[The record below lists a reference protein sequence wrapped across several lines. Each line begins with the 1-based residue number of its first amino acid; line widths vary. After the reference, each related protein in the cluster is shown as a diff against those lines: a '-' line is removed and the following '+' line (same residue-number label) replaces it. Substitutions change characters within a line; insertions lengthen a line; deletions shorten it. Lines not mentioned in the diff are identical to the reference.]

1 MDNDYWLNLN
11 TFLTN
16 AFLSSTRQYEQEL
29 YYRLEDAKPRFLAL
43 LDVPLRS
50 SAEETELRSGKATIG
65 GQQKTYNNDFV
76 QEALF
81 LAAQLEC
88 SERHAAGI
96 LDQVLSGYPNDDP
109 VKSAVK
115 VIDRFHTCRRHALDT
130 LRLVL
135 ESAMGVHQVNAEVR
149 TRLTDYAVALVGTVT
164 DLGGGRRGTLAEK
177 ILQQIDKSLALL
189 QGQQANQRNADST
202 TVIGANNVYKFGSD
216 IYAARVL
223 AFQSER
229 RQLGYLLF
237 VLAGSGELRASE
249 VVRMVSWLAAVS
261 PDEPVLVYVLTATL
275 AAIDATTSLG
285 SDLAF
290 VGLMKS
296 EFAKPNWRI
305 PEIHA
310 VFAIKWCLF
319 LIEASNGDSS
329 FEGTH
334 GYSEGEIERIVTEAI
349 RSDALRYLATILNL
363 SRATED
369 VSADTLGLD
378 EISSPEWN
386 LVARQDSPSAI
397 DPTFYQYL
405 LQQVDML
412 VVAFVTNLSPVL
424 RRMRHADED
433 TGHVMNISTTR
444 VRQPDPHSRAV
455 SYANQPPPPPCR
467 SSLADFF
474 NLIAFVYADR
484 PADSAL
490 RWWADSSDTRLYA
503 FLRWAAEA
511 RVPTLLRPLY
521 NMFGSLARGQGCATY
536 AYNFFSTNGGQYRG
550 GGPASAGTG
559 WCSWASLF
567 TSLDWLLNRV
577 PDQRRRDGGL
587 MDTQTQ
593 PLPVD
598 PDEIRSIMAFLR
610 VLRVV
615 ARWSSAARAAL
626 VSNEQYRAVS
636 VMLGLVRAH
645 VALELKGRIF
655 NTLAAFCETGAAA
668 VEENGGVITEIIK
681 IMWVH
686 LERYEVLPVK
696 ADTGLGWRK
705 SRGVPAELEEIEA
718 PARQYPATIAF
729 IHLLN
734 SLVRSSEAIPD
745 NLGGGHRVPGAGPY
759 VRFVLDDVLL
769 KAEQRE
775 YADPADRWQMT
786 EACLCFVELALE
798 GYDVATG
805 LVDWGSTN
813 PAVRAE
819 QAAIVQRMVQ
829 HPGFGVLL
837 RVLADERVRDVLLGI
852 VNGGVANMENGVDVY
867 FGKCL
872 VRTMRII
879 SRVLKIQDGFTELL
893 IPAARGLSLDIDIP
907 TVIPTFDQMLLWRPD
922 SVVRLASLINY
933 EHADRNEVPL
943 LSVRLMSALSQSN
956 SFNTME
962 TTAISSRRVSR
973 LLGMLG
979 RDGGETIVGGYVR
992 RLKIDAQEE
1001 LDAEGEELQPIR
1013 SEIVDFLLTNTS
1025 TSAPSPN
1032 FAHLLLGFDI
1042 ANAGSTM
1049 TIQDPRAAG
1058 GKESCL
1064 HVVLGLLGEGIPRLD
1079 RKSRR
1084 QSHHDQHPPL
1094 FERHPVLAEK
1104 CYRLVHQLCKH
1115 ALTFGATIRYLRT
1128 HEDFFARQLAAI
1140 PMRPPVVE
1148 RALNGSVRLSDNSVV
1163 QTTCSAL
1170 TAFLRLRSWV
1180 LELVSLELHIMTG
1193 AKQDPRAARILGLLF
1208 QKPTTETEGALT
1220 VFEEAM
1226 NMPAPGQ
1233 ALMRVLELLESLAF
1247 QWADAVAI
1255 DAVDLRLF
1263 GDLNFDSCL
1272 RADAIGCQVVDASAL
1287 LALLTQQRRHLQRQ
1301 GSLPTPEHHVQLK
1314 KETVYLLECCALEN
1328 NRRQIAHARGAAYES
1343 WARLCNV
1350 ALTKCFDTLPD
1361 DSRETIL
1368 FDVLLTLPPVVLTAE
1383 PSTAVLLCETLLSLV
1398 AKLRDD
1404 RHHQIVL
1411 QSIVDDPL
1419 AATLPAE
1426 RLNGLLSSIM
1436 DCVMQP
1442 GTSERQRGNLYA
1454 TMIHYVQLASTAEER
1469 DPGLKQITS
1478 LAQSSNGSN
1487 PLARSLAASTS
1498 GAEDMEVVLFGS
1510 NPVPRRTVKSSGLE
1524 ASTLG
1529 VLNKYVDRLVPF
1541 VCRDAV
1547 DGSDVWKTVAFTF
1560 LESLIRVSRLE
1571 KQHRV
1576 LNIMARQGF
1585 LQHFV
1590 QSVTEGGEQL
1600 VAVLKPDPESLN
1612 ALYVYEAKMSLL
1624 IKIAQTRQGAD
1635 RLMDARV
1642 LAVLT
1647 QCAFLDARP
1656 EKDIDF
1662 RNLESFLP
1670 SALGRY
1676 HQILVP
1682 ALEVATS
1689 VASTIGSDSPNVAK
1703 QAISFV
1709 LAHRETCLQLFKN
1722 QDTYLPLP
1730 NVRELHL
1737 FVSLCALVAPHVDE
1751 RDLDDARSFGQVNA
1765 AVLELAS
1772 RTLSHGG
1779 WRMNVV
1785 PVTESEQLD
1794 SKSQAK
1800 GIIDCRI
1807 TVFDQRARDATDYLK
1822 KWVLVYLSAIAERS
1836 MGNNTVF
1843 RPVLTAVAST
1853 AREPAAIVAGRPYL
1867 SDAIAALRAGVER
1880 LGSLLVELKEVQ
1892 ARTGRLGMDEV
1903 DEIVQAAQVSF
1914 LSELDIP
1921 QRRALASREL
1931 LRAAETYKA
1940 DVRSTLRAYLLPSSF
1955 ELIVNLSLG
1964 NADTIEILLLLL
1976 WRHLEHF
1983 LSPNSNSTDDAGS
1996 FMRTVS
2002 APARRPAILEHLRAD
2017 AEIAVR
2023 EITAELDEIKIP
2035 QDVLGATA
2043 DARARE
2049 SYVHVLTRMLRRVT
2063 ALGGRGDIDEEA
2075 EEGNSSYMGM

>member
-1 MDNDYWLNLN
+1 MDNEYWLNLN

-16 AFLSSTRQYEQEL
+16 AFLSPTRQYEQEL

-43 LDVPLRS
+43 LDVPPRNS
-50 SAEETELRSGKATIG
+50 TEETELKSGKATIG

-81 LAAQLEC
+81 LAAQLDC

-96 LDQVLSGYPNDDP
+96 LDQVLSGYPNDNP
-109 VKSAVK
+109 VESAVK
-115 VIDRFHTCRRHALDT
+115 VVDQFHACRRHALDT

-135 ESAMGVHQVNAEVR
+135 ESAMGMHPVNAEVR

-164 DLGGGRRGTLAEK
+164 SLDGGKRGTLAEK
-177 ILQQIDKSLALL
+177 ILQQIDKSLVLL
-189 QGQQANQRNADST
+189 QRQQANQRNADST
-202 TVIGANNVYKFGSD
+202 TVIGTNNVYKFGSD
-216 IYAARVL
+216 IYAARAVSL
-223 AFQSER
+223 QDER
-229 RQLGYLLF
+229 QHLGYLLF
-237 VLAGSGELRASE
+237 VLAGSGELRAAE
-249 VVRMVSWLAAVS
+249 VVRMVSWLSTVS

-275 AAIDATTSLG
+275 AAMDATTSLG

-305 PEIHA
+305 PEIQA
-310 VFAIKWCLF
+310 VLTIKWCLF
-319 LIEASNGDSS
+319 LIDASNGDSA
-329 FEGTH
+329 FEATH
-334 GYSEGEIERIVTEAI
+334 GYSEGEIERLVTEAV

-369 VSADTLGLD
+369 ISTDTLGLD

-386 LVARQDSPSAI
+386 LTARQDSSLSI

-405 LQQVDML
+405 LQQVDIL
-412 VVAFVTNLSPVL
+412 VVSFVTNLSPVL

-433 TGHVMNISTTR
+433 TGHMLNMSSVR
-444 VRQPDPHSRAV
+444 GRQPDPHSRTV
-455 SYANQPPPPPCR
+455 SYAHPPPLAPSR

-511 RVPTLLRPLY
+511 RVPALLRPLY

-536 AYNFFSTNGGQYRG
+536 TYNFFSTNGGQYRG
-550 GGPASAGTG
+550 GGSVSTGAG

-567 TSLDWLLNRV
+567 GSLDWLLGNM

-587 MDTQTQ
+587 MDTKAQ

-626 VSNEQYRAVS
+626 VGNEQYQAVS

-655 NTLAAFCETGAAA
+655 DTLAAFCETGTAGA
-668 VEENGGVITEIIK
+668 EENGGIMTEIIK
-681 IMWVH
+681 AMWIQ

-696 ADTGLGWRK
+696 ADTGTGWRK

-718 PARQYPATIAF
+718 PARQYPATTAF
-729 IHLLN
+729 IYLLN
-734 SLVRSSEAIPD
+734 SLVRSPETVPD
-745 NLGGGHRVPGAGPY
+745 NLGSGHRVPGTGPY

-769 KAEQRE
+769 KADQRE
-775 YADPADRWQMT
+775 YVDPTDRWRMT
-786 EACLCFVELALE
+786 EACFSFVELALE
-798 GYDVATG
+798 GYDVAG
-805 LVDWGSTN
+805 NLVDWGSTN
-813 PAVRAE
+813 PAIRAE

-837 RVLADERVRDVLLGI
+837 RVLADDRVRDVLLGI
-852 VNGGVANMENGVDVY
+852 VSGGVASLGAGVDPY

-872 VRTMRII
+872 VRTVRII
-879 SRVLKIQDGFTELL
+879 SRVLKIQDGFIELL

-907 TVIPTFDQMLLWRPD
+907 TVIPTFDQTLLWRPD
-922 SVVRLASLINY
+922 SVVQLASLINY
-933 EHADRNEVPL
+933 QSGDGGEVPL
-943 LSVRLMSALSQSN
+943 LSVRLMTTLSQSN

-979 RDGGETIVGGYVR
+979 RDGGGDIVEGYVR
-992 RLKIDAQEE
+992 RLKIDSQEE
-1001 LDAEGEELQPIR
+1001 LDADGQELQPIR
-1013 SEIVDFLLTNTS
+1013 GEIVDFLLSNTT

-1032 FAHLLLGFDI
+1032 FAHLLLGFDV
-1042 ANAGSTM
+1042 ANTGSTM
-1049 TIQDPRAAG
+1049 LIQDPRAAG

-1064 HVVLGLLGEGIPRLD
+1064 HVILALLGEGIPRLD

-1104 CYRLVHQLCKH
+1104 CYRLVHQLCTH
-1115 ALTFGATIRYLRT
+1115 ALTFGSTIRYLRT
-1128 HEDFFARQLAAI
+1128 HEDFFARQLATI
-1140 PMRPPVVE
+1140 PMRPPVME
-1148 RALNGSVRLSDNSVV
+1148 RAPNGSVQLSDNSIVE
-1163 QTTCSAL
+1163 TTCSAL

-1180 LELVSLELHIMTG
+1180 LDLVSLELHIMTG
-1193 AKQDPRAARILGLLF
+1193 VEQDPRASRILGLLF
-1208 QKPTTETEGALT
+1208 QKPTTESDGALT

-1233 ALMRVLELLESLAF
+1233 ALMRVLEFLESLAF
-1247 QWADAVAI
+1247 RWTDAE
-1255 DAVDLRLF
+1255 AVEPIELQLF
-1263 GDLNFDSCL
+1263 ADLNFDSCL
-1272 RADAIGCQVVDASAL
+1272 RADVTGCHVVDAGAL
-1287 LALLTQQRRHLQRQ
+1287 VALLTHQRRHLQRQ
-1301 GSLPTPEHHVQLK
+1301 GLLPTPEHHVQLK
-1314 KETVYLLECCALEN
+1314 KETTYLIECCVLEN

-1343 WARLCNV
+1343 WTRLCNV

-1368 FDVLLTLPPVVLTAE
+1368 FDVLLALSPVILSAE
-1383 PSTAVLLCETLLSLV
+1383 PPTAVLLCETLLSLV

-1419 AATLPAE
+1419 AATLPVE

-1436 DCVMQP
+1436 DCTMQP

-1454 TMIHYVQLASTAEER
+1454 TMVHYVQLASAAEEK
-1469 DPGLKQITS
+1469 DATLKQTNALI
-1478 LAQSSNGSN
+1478 QSTNGSN
-1487 PLARSLAASTS
+1487 SLSRSLAASTTA
-1498 GAEDMEVVLFGS
+1498 AEDMEVVLFGS
-1510 NPVPRRTVKSSGLE
+1510 NPTPRRVVKGSGLE
-1524 ASTLG
+1524 ASALG
-1529 VLNKYVDRLVPF
+1529 VLNKYVDRLVPL
-1541 VCRDAV
+1541 VCRDAI

-1560 LESLIRVSRLE
+1560 LESLVRISRLE

-1576 LNIMARQGF
+1576 LNIMSRQGF

-1590 QSVTEGGEQL
+1590 QSIAEGGDQL
-1600 VAVLKPDPESLN
+1600 AAVLKPEPESLN

-1635 RLMDARV
+1635 RLMDARI

-1647 QCAFLDARP
+1647 QCEFLNARP

-1670 SALGRY
+1670 SALERY

-1689 VASTIGSDSPNVAK
+1689 VVSTIGSDSPNVAK
-1703 QAISFV
+1703 QAMSFI
-1709 LAHRETCLQLFKN
+1709 LAHRETCLTLFTSE
-1722 QDTYLPLP
+1722 DTYLPLA
-1730 NVRELHL
+1730 NVQELHL

-1751 RDLDDARSFGQVNA
+1751 RDLNDARSFGQVNA
-1765 AVLELAS
+1765 AMLELAS
-1772 RTLSHGG
+1772 RILSQGG

-1785 PVTESEQLD
+1785 PVTESELLD
-1794 SKSQAK
+1794 SKSRAK
-1800 GIIDCRI
+1800 GIVDCRI

-1822 KWVLVYLSAIAERS
+1822 KWVLVYLSAITERS
-1836 MGNNTVF
+1836 IGTNTLF
-1843 RPVLTAVAST
+1843 RPVLSAVAST

-1867 SDAIAALRAGVER
+1867 SDAIAALRAGSER
-1880 LGSLLVELKEVQ
+1880 LGNLLAELKEVR

-1914 LSELDIP
+1914 LSDLDIP

-1931 LRAAETYKA
+1931 LRAAESYKA
-1940 DVRSTLRAYLLPSSF
+1940 DVRS
-1955 ELIVNLSLG
+1955 SLH
-1964 NADTIEILLLLL
+1964 TVEILLLLL

-1996 FMRTVS
+1996 FMRSVS
-2002 APARRPAILEHLRAD
+2002 APARRPAITEQLRAD

-2023 EITAELDEIKIP
+2023 EITSELDDIKIP
-2035 QDVLGATA
+2035 HDVLGATA

-2049 SYVHVLTRMLRRVT
+2049 SYVHVLTRMLRNVT
-2063 ALGGRGDIDEEA
+2063 TLGGRGDLDEDEDG
-2075 EEGNSSYMGM
+2075 EGNSSYMGL

>member
-16 AFLSSTRQYEQEL
+16 AFLSPTRQYEQEL

-43 LDVPLRS
+43 LDVPPRS
-50 SAEETELRSGKATIG
+50 SAEETELKSGKATIG

-81 LAAQLEC
+81 LASQLEC

-109 VKSAVK
+109 VESAVK
-115 VIDRFHTCRRHALDT
+115 VVDQFHTCRRHALDT

-135 ESAMGVHQVNAEVR
+135 ESAMGVHPVSPEVR

-177 ILQQIDKSLALL
+177 ILQQIDKSLTLL
-189 QGQQANQRNADST
+189 QGQQINQRNADST

-223 AFQSER
+223 AFQGER
-229 RQLGYLLF
+229 QQLGYLLF

-249 VVRMVSWLAAVS
+249 VVRIVSWLAAVS
-261 PDEPVLVYVLTATL
+261 PDEPIMVYVLTAAL

-290 VGLMKS
+290 AGLMKS

-310 VFAIKWCLF
+310 VLAIKWCLF

-334 GYSEGEIERIVTEAI
+334 GYSEGEIERVVTEAV

-363 SRATED
+363 SRATD
-369 VSADTLGLD
+369 DISADTLGLD
-378 EISSPEWN
+378 EITSPEWN
-386 LVARQDSPSAI
+386 LAARQDSSSPI

-405 LQQVDML
+405 LQQVDIL

-433 TGHVMNISTTR
+433 TGHVLNISTTR
-444 VRQPDPHSRAV
+444 GRQPDPHSRVV
-455 SYANQPPPPPCR
+455 SYANQPPPAPSR

-511 RVPTLLRPLY
+511 RVPALLRPLY

-536 AYNFFSTNGGQYRG
+536 AYNFFSTNGGQYKG
-550 GGPASAGTG
+550 GSASAGAG

-567 TSLDWLLNRV
+567 SSLDWLLNSV

-587 MDTQTQ
+587 MDTKAQ

-626 VSNEQYRAVS
+626 VGNEQYRAVS
-636 VMLGLVRAH
+636 VMLDLVRAH

-655 NTLAAFCETGAAA
+655 NTLAAFCETGTTG
-668 VEENGGVITEIIK
+668 VEENGAVTTEIVK
-681 IMWVH
+681 LMWVH

-696 ADTGLGWRK
+696 ADTGSGWRK
-705 SRGVPAELEEIEA
+705 SRGVPAELEEIEG

-734 SLVRSSEAIPD
+734 SLVRSPETVPD
-745 NLGGGHRVPGAGPY
+745 NLGSGHRVPGAGPY

-775 YADPADRWQMT
+775 YADPIDRWRMT

-798 GYDVATG
+798 GYDVPGG

-813 PAVRAE
+813 PVVRAE

-852 VNGGVANMENGVDVY
+852 VSGGVANIESGVDAY

-872 VRTMRII
+872 VRTLRII
-879 SRVLKIQDGFTELL
+879 SRVLKIQDGFIELL

-933 EHADRNEVPL
+933 EHADRDEVPL

-979 RDGGETIVGGYVR
+979 RDGGESIVEGYVR

-1001 LDAEGEELQPIR
+1001 LDAEDEELQPIR
-1013 SEIVDFLLTNTS
+1013 GEIVDFLLANTS
-1025 TSAPSPN
+1025 TGAPAPN

-1042 ANAGSTM
+1042 ANVGSTM
-1049 TIQDPRAAG
+1049 TIQDPRATG

-1064 HVVLGLLGEGIPRLD
+1064 HVLLALLGEGIPRLD
-1079 RKSRR
+1079 RRSRR
-1084 QSHHDQHPPL
+1084 QSHHDQQPPL

-1104 CYRLVHQLCKH
+1104 CYRLVHQLCQH
-1115 ALTFGATIRYLRT
+1115 ALTFGTTIRYLRT

-1140 PMRPPVVE
+1140 PMRPPAME
-1148 RALNGSVRLSDNSVV
+1148 QTSNGSVRLSDNSVV

-1180 LELVSLELHIMTG
+1180 LDLVSLELHIMTG
-1193 AKQDPRAARILGLLF
+1193 VEQDPRAARILGLLF

-1247 QWADAVAI
+1247 QWADAITV
-1255 DAVDLRLF
+1255 DVVDLRLF

-1272 RADAIGCQVVDASAL
+1272 RADATGCQVVDAGAL
-1287 LALLTQQRRHLQRQ
+1287 FALLTQQRRHLQRQ
-1301 GSLPTPEHHVQLK
+1301 GFLPTPEHHAQLK
-1314 KETVYLLECCALEN
+1314 KESVYLLECCALEN

-1343 WARLCNV
+1343 WTRLCNV
-1350 ALTKCFDTLPD
+1350 ALTKCFDALPD

-1368 FDVLLTLPPVVLTAE
+1368 FDVLLALPPVVLSAE
-1383 PSTAVLLCETLLSLV
+1383 PPTAILLCETLLSLV

-1436 DCVMQP
+1436 DCTMQP

-1454 TMIHYVQLASTAEER
+1454 AMVHYVQLASTAEER
-1469 DPGLKQITS
+1469 DAGLKQNTS
-1478 LAQSSNGSN
+1478 LTQSSNGAN
-1487 PLARSLAASTS
+1487 PLARSLAASMS
-1498 GAEDMEVVLFGS
+1498 GTDEMEVVLFGT
-1510 NPVPRRTVKSSGLE
+1510 NPAPRRAVKSSGLE
-1524 ASTLG
+1524 ASALG
-1529 VLNKYVDRLVPF
+1529 VLNKYVDRLVPL

-1560 LESLIRVSRLE
+1560 MESLIRISRLE

-1585 LQHFV
+1585 LQHFI
-1590 QSVTEGGEQL
+1590 QSVAEADEPL
-1600 VAVLKPDPESLN
+1600 VAVLKPEPESLN

-1624 IKIAQTRQGAD
+1624 IKVAQTRQGAD
-1635 RLMDARV
+1635 RLMDARI
-1642 LAVLT
+1642 LTVLT
-1647 QCAFLDARP
+1647 QCDFLNARP

-1670 SALGRY
+1670 SALERY

-1682 ALEVATS
+1682 ALELATS

-1703 QAISFV
+1703 QAMSFV
-1709 LAHRETCLQLFKN
+1709 LARRETCLSLFTN
-1722 QDTYLPLP
+1722 EETYLPLA

-1751 RDLDDARSFGQVNA
+1751 PDLNNAQSFGQVNA
-1765 AVLELAS
+1765 AILELAS
-1772 RTLSHGG
+1772 RILSQGG

-1794 SKSQAK
+1794 AKSRAK
-1800 GIIDCRI
+1800 GIIDRGI
-1807 TVFDQRARDATDYLK
+1807 T
-1822 KWVLVYLSAIAERS
+1822 
-1836 MGNNTVF
+1836 
-1843 RPVLTAVAST
+1843 
-1853 AREPAAIVAGRPYL
+1853 
-1867 SDAIAALRAGVER
+1867 
-1880 LGSLLVELKEVQ
+1880 
-1892 ARTGRLGMDEV
+1892 
-1903 DEIVQAAQVSF
+1903 
-1914 LSELDIP
+1914 
-1921 QRRALASREL
+1921 
-1931 LRAAETYKA
+1931 
-1940 DVRSTLRAYLLPSSF
+1940 
-1955 ELIVNLSLG
+1955 
-1964 NADTIEILLLLL
+1964 
-1976 WRHLEHF
+1976 
-1983 LSPNSNSTDDAGS
+1983 
-1996 FMRTVS
+1996 
-2002 APARRPAILEHLRAD
+2002 
-2017 AEIAVR
+2017 
-2023 EITAELDEIKIP
+2023 
-2035 QDVLGATA
+2035 
-2043 DARARE
+2043 
-2049 SYVHVLTRMLRRVT
+2049 
-2063 ALGGRGDIDEEA
+2063 
-2075 EEGNSSYMGM
+2075 